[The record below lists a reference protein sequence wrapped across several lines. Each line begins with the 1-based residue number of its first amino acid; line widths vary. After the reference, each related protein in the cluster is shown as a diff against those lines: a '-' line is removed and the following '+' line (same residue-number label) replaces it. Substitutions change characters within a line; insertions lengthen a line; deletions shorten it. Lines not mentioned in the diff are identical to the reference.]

1 MPSPHGACP
10 YMHLRCVN
18 CRQPVALP
26 DGFDRYFDMPARCHA
41 CRRVFT
47 VPPQRPGDNA
57 ASDGRPERPLDRS
70 VSARRHHHEIRCEA
84 CAVTLGLPGSRT
96 PEMAVDLSC
105 PACGAGFRHRRRAP
119 QPDPDR
125 RHHDAGA
132 WSDSAGPG
140 QRLCRASQ
148 PCLNASTGLDWRD
161 SGQAWN
167 QVMTAAIARLV

>member
-26 DGFDRYFDMPARCHA
+26 DGFDRYFDMPVRCHA

-57 ASDGRPERPLDRS
+57 TSDGQPERPLDRS
-70 VSARRHHHEIRCEA
+70 VSARRHHHAIRCEA

-96 PEMAVDLSC
+96 PEMAVDLVC
-105 PACGAGFRHRRRAP
+105 PACGAGFRHRRR
-119 QPDPDR
+119 R
-125 RHHDAGA
+125 GGRHSLIPIAGIMMLVLGLILLA
-132 WSDSAGPG
+132 QAKGYIEL
-140 QRLCRASQ
+140 RNL
-148 PCLNASTGLDWRD
+148 ASTPALVWVGEILDRLGLR
-161 SGQAWN
+161 
-167 QVMTAAIARLV
+167 